1 MATMSTKPLVRPLNQ
16 LYEEDFAEWA
26 EETARLLRERR
37 FDEIDLENLVEETE
51 YMARH
56 EKHALRNRLA
66 VLLYHLLKWQQ
77 QPEKRSRSWMGSIEE
92 QRARIDRL
100 LRDSPSLRRHVS
112 AYVTEVYGDAVRRA
126 SIQTGLEIDA
136 FPRQCLF
143 SAEQILDR
151 GFLPE

>member
-1 MATMSTKPLVRPLNQ
+1 MTSMSSKPLVRPLNQ

-56 EKHALRNRLA
+56 EKHELRNRLA
-66 VLLYHLLKWQQ
+66 VLLHHLLKWQQ
-77 QPEKRSRSWMGSIEE
+77 QPLKRSRSWMASIDE
-92 QRARIDRL
+92 QQARIHRL

-112 AYVTEVYGDAVRRA
+112 GYVTEVYEDAVRKA
-126 SIQTGLEIDA
+126 SIQTGLDVDA
-136 FPRQCLF
+136 FP
-143 SAEQILDR
+143 
-151 GFLPE
+151 